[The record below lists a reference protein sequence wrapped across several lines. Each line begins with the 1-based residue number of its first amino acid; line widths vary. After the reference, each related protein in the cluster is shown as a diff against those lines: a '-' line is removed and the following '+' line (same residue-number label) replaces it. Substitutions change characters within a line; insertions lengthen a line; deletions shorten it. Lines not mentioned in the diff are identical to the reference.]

1 MHAPAGEGALPIIV
15 ERFDPI
21 DEVAVESGDV
31 PGGVD
36 RLENRCERCSTEGV
50 QFGVHG
56 QASRLRGATVITSP
70 PDSSRMETYCRDGSG
85 RSTCGCDD
93 HALSVLCSM
102 RTCASAVRVV
112 LGHRQIKQSST
123 ISSTSRP

>member
-1 MHAPAGEGALPIIV
+1 M
-15 ERFDPI
+15 
-21 DEVAVESGDV
+21 
-31 PGGVD
+31 
-36 RLENRCERCSTEGV
+36 

-56 QASRLRGATVITSP
+56 QGFAAARGTVITS

-112 LGHRQIKQSST
+112 LGHRQIE
-123 ISSTSRP
+123 